1 MGYALSLFTMLI
13 LAGLA
18 AAQTPRAPGRILGA
32 GYSVPPPLK
41 VAPGQVIT
49 LFVHSPNGIQP
60 DRPVSADTIPLPASI
75 SGFAVR
81 LEQTLGSTNVDV
93 PLFAVYPVD
102 ECVGLNPSVCT
113 DLTAIT
119 LQIPWE
125 LTINRSRGGRPEN
138 FALLRVSYQGAS
150 GDAYPIQAE
159 SDSIHIINTCDST
172 MPPGFDRNSE
182 LVSGGCRSLVT
193 HLDGRLVTPANPATA
208 GETLVMY
215 AFGLGP
221 AATSVRSGD
230 AARAPIGLTDI
241 ALQFSPGVN
250 IAPVRPTALPPPAG
264 NAPAPVFAGLIPSQ
278 VGLYQIMFA
287 VPGLAAGSQAC
298 TASTI
303 ASNFTVSVGRFE
315 SFDGAGICIQP

>member
-1 MGYALSLFTMLI
+1 MSRVVSLLAMLS

-18 AAQTPRAPGRILGA
+18 AAQSPRAPGRILGA

-60 DRPVSADTIPLPASI
+60 ERGFTADAVPLPTSI
-75 SGFAVR
+75 NGFAVK
-81 LEQTLGSTNVDV
+81 LEQTLGPTNVEV

-102 ECVGLNPSVCT
+102 DCVGLNPSVCT

-125 LTINRSRGGRPEN
+125 LLNNRSGGGRPEN
-138 FALLRVSYQGAS
+138 FATLRVSYQGTP
-150 GDAYPIQAE
+150 GDAFPIQPE
-159 SDSIHIINTCDST
+159 SDSIHIINSCDST
-172 MPPGFDRNSE
+172 MPPGFVRPAD
-182 LVSGGCRSLVT
+182 LAGGCRSLVT
-193 HLDGRLVTPANPATA
+193 HLDGKLVTAANPASA

-215 AFGLGP
+215 AFGLGQTG
-221 AATSVRSGD
+221 ASIRSGD
-230 AARAPIGLTDI
+230 AVRAPVGLTDV
-241 ALQFSPGVN
+241 AMQFNPGVN
-250 IAPVRPTALPPPAG
+250 LAPVRPTALPPPGG
-264 NAPAPVFAGLIPSQ
+264 NAPLPVFAGLTPSQ
-278 VGLYQIMFA
+278 VGLYQIAFT
-287 VPGLAAGSQAC
+287 VPALAAGSQAC

-303 ASNFTVSVGRFE
+303 ASNFTVSIARSQ

>member
-1 MGYALSLFTMLI
+1 MRYSVPLLAMLT

-18 AAQTPRAPGRILGA
+18 AAQSPRAPGRILGA

-60 DRPVSADTIPLPASI
+60 ERGFTADSIPLPTSI
-75 SGFAVR
+75 NGFAVR
-81 LEQTLGSTNVDV
+81 LDQTIGLSSLEV

-102 ECVGLNPSVCT
+102 DCVGLNPSVCT

-125 LTINRSRGGRPEN
+125 LITNRTRGGRPEN
-138 FALLRVSYQGAS
+138 FALLKVSYQGVT
-150 GDAYPIQAE
+150 GDSFPIQPE
-159 SDSIHIINTCDST
+159 IDSIHIINSCDST
-172 MPPGFDRNSE
+172 MPPGFDRTGDF
-182 LVSGGCRSLVT
+182 SGGCRSLVT
-193 HLDGRLVTPANPATA
+193 HLDGRLVTPANPAAA

-215 AFGLGP
+215 AFGMGHTG
-221 AATSVRSGD
+221 ASIRSGD
-230 AARAPIGLTDI
+230 AARSPTGLSDI
-241 ALQFSPGVN
+241 ALHYNPGIN
-250 IAPVRPTALPPPAG
+250 LAPLRPTALPPPAG
-264 NAPAPVFAGLIPSQ
+264 NAPIPIFAGLTVSQ
-278 VGLYQIMFA
+278 VGLYQITFT
-287 VPGLAAGSQAC
+287 VPALAAGSAAC

-303 ASNFTVSVGRFE
+303 DSNLTVSVGRLQ

>member
-1 MGYALSLFTMLI
+1 MSYPKSLLI
-13 LAGLA
+13 LLVLAGLA
-18 AAQTPRAPGRILGA
+18 VAQTPRSPGRVVGA
-32 GYSVPPPLK
+32 GYSIPAPLK

-49 LFVHSPNGIQP
+49 VFVHSPNGIQP
-60 DRPVSADTIPLPASI
+60 AQAVSADAIPLPFSI
-75 SGFAVR
+75 SGFSVK
-81 LEQTLGSTNVDV
+81 LEQTIGSTNVEV

-125 LTINRSRGGRPEN
+125 VTANRSRGGRPDN
-138 FALLRVSYQGAS
+138 FAALKVFFQGTP
-150 GDAYPIQAE
+150 GDAYPIQPE

-193 HLDGRLVTPANPATA
+193 HLDGRLVTPANPASA

-221 AATSVRSGD
+221 TGSAVRSGD
-230 AARAPIGLTDI
+230 TARSPIGLTDI

-250 IAPVRPTALPPPAG
+250 LEPVRPTALPPPAG
-264 NAPAPVFAGLIPSQ
+264 NAPVPVFAGLIPSQ
-278 VGLYQIMFA
+278 VGLYQVTFS
-287 VPGLAAGSQAC
+287 VPALAAGSQAC

-303 ASNFTVSVGRFE
+303 RSNFTVSIGRFE